1 MKGFSNLKLQSV
13 LIFSRCKLTYNDAKF
28 FPFKQT
34 FLVSSLS
41 RRAGGFSYS
50 TRGKGRRRRH
60 CRRPTRRHLA
70 PRTLR
75 RLAAVLYPQRL
86 RLSSEEDR
94 SSWSSFLADIAF
106 SLISWLN
113 APAAVVA
120 TLEAEA
126 SHDPILYWLLPHWLP
141 GWLAGCLVAA
151 AAAPPSEDAAT
162 ILVHSSN
169 TAF

>member
-13 LIFSRCKLTYNDAKF
+13 LIFSKRKLTNDAKF

-50 TRGKGRRRRH
+50 TRGKGRRRRN
-60 CRRPTRRHLA
+60 CRRPTRRYLA
-70 PRTLR
+70 PRTPR

-141 GWLAGCLVAA
+141 DCLAAWLPGCRRRAA
-151 AAAPPSEDAAT
+151 VWRRRHHTST
-162 ILVHSSN
+162 
-169 TAF
+169 